1 MTKEIIGDMQQ
12 RMSKSEAL
20 DIIETETAYYALV
33 DVVSAKL
40 SIGQPVIL
48 PEIGRFYVRQGRV
61 AFQPEERLAR
71 LVRGV
76 AE

>member
-12 RMSKSEAL
+12 RMPRCEAL

-33 DVVSAKL
+33 DVISDRL
-40 SIGQPVIL
+40 STGQPVIL
-48 PEIGRFYVRQGRV
+48 PEIGRLYVRQGRV

-71 LVRGV
+71 LAGRTQK
-76 AE
+76 

>member
-1 MTKEIIGDMQQ
+1 MRLRNGK
-12 RMSKSEAL
+12 A
-20 DIIETETAYYALV
+20 IIETETAYYALV

-48 PEIGRFYVRQGRV
+48 PGIGRLYVRQRRV

-71 LVRGV
+71 LVRGTT
-76 AE
+76 E

>member
-1 MTKEIIGDMQQ
+1 MI
-12 RMSKSEAL
+12 
-20 DIIETETAYYALV
+20 

-71 LVRGV
+71 LVRGTT
-76 AE
+76 E